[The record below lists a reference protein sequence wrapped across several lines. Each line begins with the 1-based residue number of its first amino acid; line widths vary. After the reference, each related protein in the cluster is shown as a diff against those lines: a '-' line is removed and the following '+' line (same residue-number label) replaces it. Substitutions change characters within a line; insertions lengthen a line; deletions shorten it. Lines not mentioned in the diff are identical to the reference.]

1 MTRVD
6 FPILLSKANMNTA
19 SPLSNRRQ
27 ADYPVD
33 SQFTERWSP
42 RAFTGEPIAEVEL
55 LTMLEAARWAP
66 SSNNAQPW
74 RFAFVLRS
82 DPQWEALFNT
92 LNPSNQIWAGK
103 ASALVAVASAQWA
116 TKAGTSEPAPNGMH
130 AFDTGAAWA
139 YMALQAHLRGWSM
152 HGIGGFNKEA
162 GAQVLSLPADH
173 SLHMLAAVG
182 QRGDA
187 AQLPDALREREAP
200 NARHPLSRLAKRG
213 SF

>member
-1 MTRVD
+1 M
-6 FPILLSKANMNTA
+6 STA
-19 SPLSNRRQ
+19 SPVSNQRQ

-33 SQFTERWSP
+33 SQFTARWSP
-42 RAFTGEPIAEVEL
+42 RAMTGEPIAEVDL

-74 RFAFVLRS
+74 RFAFVLRN
-82 DPQWEALFNT
+82 DPQWSALFNT
-92 LNPSNQIWAGK
+92 LNPSNQIWAEK
-103 ASALVAVASAQWA
+103 ASALVAVASAHSVI
-116 TKAGTSEPAPNGMH
+116 KAGTTEPAPNGMH

-139 YMALQAHLRGWSM
+139 YMALQAHLHGWCM

-162 GAQVLSLPADH
+162 GARVLNLPADH
-173 SLHMLAAVG
+173 SLHMIAAVG

-187 AQLPDALREREAP
+187 AQLPDALRAREAP
-200 NARHPLSRLAKRG
+200 NARHPLSDLARRG